1 MIEEC
6 NFKSKIRHRDSPGC
20 NLTPEDIVCP
30 GEENCILY
38 QTYKNMIRI
47 NEQLSLNSYDVTQK
61 MISEEIYEDCAF
73 CIQKD
78 ENIIY
83 NTTYRQI

>member
-20 NLTPEDIVCP
+20 CLTPPDVVCP

-38 QTYKNMIRI
+38 QIYIKIEKQKN
-47 NEQLSLNSYDVTQK
+47 NL
-61 MISEEIYEDCAF
+61 
-73 CIQKD
+73 
-78 ENIIY
+78 
-83 NTTYRQI
+83 